1 MTTNAATRLGIV
13 LVTAGSEP
21 EATALAGYLVE
32 NRLAACVSI
41 TPIQSV
47 YTWKEKI
54 QTDQEWQLVIKT
66 DLNRFDDLAKAIT
79 QRHSYE
85 VPGNYCYADSAGVAR
100 LPDLDGGTNP
110 ALRIAVSAVQE
121 QAGCLPYK
129 NWML

>member
-85 VPGNYCYADSAGVAR
+85 VPEIIAMPIQQG
-100 LPDLDGGTNP
+100 LPAYLTWM
-110 ALRIAVSAVQE
+110 AE
-121 QAGCLPYK
+121 QTRP
-129 NWML
+129 